1 MDYIFFTPKK
11 LSSPF
16 ENIKDSKTNNSYKIF
31 IWTSTNKIE
40 FFNKITKFTMF
51 KYLKYLY

>member
-51 KYLKYLY
+51 KYLK